1 MKAGDVTI
9 NGYTFNTENLLY
21 LYKKIGPT
29 SLTLNIVV
37 YTDADTDAP
46 NIPGFGLF
54 QAPGEKC
61 AAGDREPY
69 DCAAP
74 FVLYHDLPLA
84 SKCAVLDHWFYDAGI
99 AHENGTNN
107 LISEDYAAWYLQAGG
122 WVSPKAALNTEPT
135 CDELNALHRLTNGLG
150 NAYQS
155 QLPFGGLREELW
167 VKIYNQIKLL
177 PSIAQF
183 WKSSFLAKD
192 SVFYKLYFA
201 SYQGLFIAYPAKA
214 MSVTYNPLIRP
225 WYRLA
230 TSHPN
235 KFVVTTPYKDFS
247 TGELVASGATAII
260 APNSTHI
267 FGVAAFDYKFSE
279 FLKYCD
285 DTLSVVCQ
293 ETDGHHCYLIDS
305 NAFLVYYDGIA
316 DDINDDDISHKFFGD
331 IEPTLMQNM
340 LDIGFFTSRTHKN
353 YIDDSLDVSYSVD
366 EDFYRSMELTE
377 VRRTFQFN
385 AGSWTVHQIPGTNLY
400 WIHVDDWSLTG
411 IYPEHCPEDPACS
424 SVWSPGCIKD
434 SYPGAPCVSIV
445 EDVCFKPDTPTQSES
460 TCSAVQLEGGSLA
473 LLEDGVESEFCA
485 TCFANDCSVPPTW
498 WQSLSGGEQAGIIIG
513 SILGFMCCVSVG
525 WFLYC
530 KWGSYHAA
538 DVKVVETDENVAVD
552 KPEENVA
559 VNVAA
564 AVALST

>member
-1 MKAGDVTI
+1 M
-9 NGYTFNTENLLY
+9 
-21 LYKKIGPT
+21 
-29 SLTLNIVV
+29 TLNIVV

-54 QAPGEKC
+54 EAPSEEC
-61 AAGDREPY
+61 PPQNREPY
-69 DCAAP
+69 GCAAP

-84 SKCAVLDHWFYDAGI
+84 EKCALEWYNDSGI

-107 LISEDYAAWYLQAGG
+107 LISEDYAAWYLHAGG
-122 WVSPKAALNTEPT
+122 WVSPEAALNTEPT
-135 CDELNALHRLTNGLG
+135 CDELNALHRLANGLG

-155 QLPFGGLREELW
+155 QLPFGGFREELW
-167 VKIYNQIKLL
+167 VKIYSQIKLL

-183 WKSSFLAKD
+183 WKSCFLAKD

-214 MSVTYNPLIRP
+214 MSVTYNPLMRP

-285 DTLSVVCQ
+285 RTINVVCQ
-293 ETDGHHCYLIDS
+293 ERYGHHCYLIDS
-305 NAFLVYYDGIA
+305 NAFLVYYAGIA
-316 DDINDDDISHKFFGD
+316 DDVNDDDISHKFFGD
-331 IEPTLMQNM
+331 VEPTLMQNM
-340 LDIGFFTSRTHKN
+340 LDIGFFTNYTHRN
-353 YIDDSLDVSYSVD
+353 YIDDSLDISYSVD
-366 EDFYRSMELTE
+366 EDFYRSMELIE
-377 VRRTFQFN
+377 VSRTFEFN
-385 AGSWTVHQIPGTNLY
+385 SGSWTVHQIPGTNLY
-400 WIHVDDWSLTG
+400 WIHVDEWSLTG

-424 SVWSPGCIKD
+424 SVRSPGCIRG
-434 SYPGAPCVSIV
+434 SHAGAPCVSVV
-445 EDVCFKPDTPTQSES
+445 EDVCSKPDTPTQIAS
-460 TCSAVQLEGGSLA
+460 TCSAVQLKGKSLT
-473 LLEDGVESEFCA
+473 LLENGVESEFCA
-485 TCFANDCSVPPTW
+485 TCFADDCFASTTW
-498 WQSLSGGEQAGIIIG
+498 WQSFSGGEKAGIIIG
-513 SILGFMCCVSVG
+513 FVLAFICCVSVV

-530 KWGSYHAA
+530 KLRLHLNTETT
-538 DVKVVETDENVAVD
+538 VEETDDNVVVNKSDVAVD
-552 KPEENVA
+552 VE
-559 VNVAA
+559 
-564 AVALST
+564 